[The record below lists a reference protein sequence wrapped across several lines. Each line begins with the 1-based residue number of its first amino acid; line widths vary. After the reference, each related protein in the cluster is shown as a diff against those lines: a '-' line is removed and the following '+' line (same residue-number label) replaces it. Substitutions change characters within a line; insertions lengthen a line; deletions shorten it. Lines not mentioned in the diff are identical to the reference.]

1 MRLILCLQ
9 WSWCGNQNLMFIALL
24 SIIKDIYICL
34 LTHQE
39 EVYLVTH
46 IISCDVLLKI
56 LFWEIGRSVWY
67 MIKLSLGN
75 DLIYLLIPYIDYMS
89 IGPRSILYHI
99 SLFSTYFG
107 DNTNENKLDDD
118 NIVNFFFIVRKFK
131 ISIETRKVWFW
142 AVEFM

>member
-1 MRLILCLQ
+1 
-9 WSWCGNQNLMFIALL
+9 
-24 SIIKDIYICL
+24 
-34 LTHQE
+34 
-39 EVYLVTH
+39 
-46 IISCDVLLKI
+46 
-56 LFWEIGRSVWY
+56 

-89 IGPRSILYHI
+89 IGPRNILYHI

-131 ISIETRKVWFW
+131 ISIETRKVWF
-142 AVEFM
+142 